1 MRNIK
6 FLLKLY
12 KFKDSTL
19 SGSELLNL
27 IGEFYSYPK
36 SLKVRSNLLN
46 KNIITFMGVSTKDK
60 RVKLYSLTD
69 LPLDELA
76 KKLSDENK

>member
-6 FLLKLY
+6 FLLKLF

-19 SGSELLNL
+19 SGSELLGL

-36 SLKVRSNLLN
+36 SLKIRNKLLN
-46 KNIITFMGVSTKDK
+46 KNIITFKGVSKKDK
-60 RVKLYSLTD
+60 RIKLYTFRD

>member
-12 KFKDSTL
+12 KFKDSIL

-36 SLKVRSNLLN
+36 SLKIREQLLD
-46 KNIITFMGVSTKDK
+46 KKIITFKGVSKKDK
-60 RVKLYSLTD
+60 RVKLYL
-69 LPLDELA
+69 LKEIPLDELA
-76 KKLSDENK
+76 KKFSDENK